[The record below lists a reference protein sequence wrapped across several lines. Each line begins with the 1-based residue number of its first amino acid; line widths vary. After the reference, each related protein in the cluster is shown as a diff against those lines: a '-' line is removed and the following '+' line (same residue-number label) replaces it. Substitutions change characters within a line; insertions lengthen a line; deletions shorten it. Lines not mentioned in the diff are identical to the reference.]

1 MVKPGDLRL
10 HNEGGNWH
18 TISRYPYWTKRAT
31 GMPNIPISHI
41 SEGPNPYFL
50 DRYSEFA
57 QEILSNTI
65 AKSLLQF
72 SQTVGSQGKGLNLRG
87 WRELKERSWKLAEVK
102 HSHWMGPGLSGPQT
116 LSHKFIVKGQSRGNE
131 SQEAKVLSLY
141 SIPSSL
147 KWFALFPDFAKQTTF
162 RAHVVFA
169 VFISNFPWIFQFSG
183 LIWWC
188 QTNTMKPN
196 RHV

>member
-18 TISRYPYWTKRAT
+18 IISRYPYWTKRAT

-102 HSHWMGPGLSGPQT
+102 HSHWPWALGPTDIKSQVHCQRAEQRKWKSRSQSVIT
-116 LSHKFIVKGQSRGNE
+116 LF
-131 SQEAKVLSLY
+131 Y
-141 SIPSSL
+141 SL
-147 KWFALFPDFAKQTTF
+147 KLK
-162 RAHVVFA
+162 VIC
-169 VFISNFPWIFQFSG
+169 FISWF
-183 LIWWC
+183 C
-188 QTNTMKPN
+188 
-196 RHV
+196 